1 VSEPAPPFGGVAP
14 AELAATYGTPLLVL
28 DTGVL
33 DATLQRFGELGAE
46 LGIDVAYAGKALLIV
61 ALAER
66 LAASPLGLD
75 VCSLGELL
83 VAERAGFPAARI
95 TFHGC
100 GKTDEELRAAAAG
113 RTGRIVVDHL
123 DELERL
129 IALPVA
135 APPLRVFLRLNPGIE
150 AETHRYVQTGGEG
163 SKFGFVAEQLEG
175 AIALLL
181 GAPRVQL
188 TGLHCHLG
196 SNLFDSAPYL
206 AALDRLFEVY
216 VRAREL
222 GGPLRELIVGGG
234 FGVDPQPNGEALDVD
249 SILRALAARVA
260 LLAAEARV
268 PVPRLGVEPGRAIV
282 AAAGTSLYRIV
293 TVKHHGTR
301 RFAIVD
307 GGLADNPRPA
317 LYDAYHHPQACG
329 RSFASELEETI
340 VCGRSCEN
348 DELAVAALPTDLHA
362 GDFLALRTTGAYTFS
377 MASNYNRFPRPA
389 VVFAGQGRHRLV
401 VRRETPAE
409 LLEHDVVAGR

>member
-175 AIALLL
+175 AESNKFEPRWQCNPVSCTR
-181 GAPRVQL
+181 GAP
-188 TGLHCHLG
+188 
-196 SNLFDSAPYL
+196 SK
-206 AALDRLFEVY
+206 
-216 VRAREL
+216 
-222 GGPLRELIVGGG
+222 
-234 FGVDPQPNGEALDVD
+234 
-249 SILRALAARVA
+249 
-260 LLAAEARV
+260 
-268 PVPRLGVEPGRAIV
+268 RAI
-282 AAAGTSLYRIV
+282 APSSCSATKPNFEPS
-293 TVKHHGTR
+293 
-301 RFAIVD
+301 
-307 GGLADNPRPA
+307 PP
-317 LYDAYHHPQACG
+317 
-329 RSFASELEETI
+329 
-340 VCGRSCEN
+340 VC
-348 DELAVAALPTDLHA
+348 T
-362 GDFLALRTTGAYTFS
+362 
-377 MASNYNRFPRPA
+377 
-389 VVFAGQGRHRLV
+389 
-401 VRRETPAE
+401 
-409 LLEHDVVAGR
+409 